1 MQKKEKK
8 KMFYKKWWFWILIV
22 IILVIIVFI
31 SIYMNNK
38 STGVGTAGIS
48 KEEFDKIEIGK
59 TTNFEL
65 NNIIDQNNEWDN
77 DEIYERCVE
86 KIREEKEDHKYTYI
100 YKYYGEEK
108 GYAIITLQA
117 DYSNGYYY
125 NDVIVIKK
133 ENVGL

>member
-1 MQKKEKK
+1 MKKERENI
-8 KMFYKKWWFWILIV
+8 FYKKWWFWTLIV
-22 IILVIIVFI
+22 IILSIIVSI

-38 STGVGTAGIS
+38 LTGVGTAGIS
-48 KEEFDKIEIGK
+48 KEEFDKIEIGE